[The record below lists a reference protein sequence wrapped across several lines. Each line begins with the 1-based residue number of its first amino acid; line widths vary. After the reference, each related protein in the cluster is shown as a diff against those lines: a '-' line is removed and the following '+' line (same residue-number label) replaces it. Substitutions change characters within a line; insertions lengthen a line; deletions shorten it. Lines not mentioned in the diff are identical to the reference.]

1 MRVTGCLEIMKGFR
15 CGLGRGLAQFFWTFL
30 VLLHVSALSS
40 DRLPSLATG
49 TTGLLVPTWQGR
61 CLPPPAV
68 GQKSFFI
75 SRMGSCAQLTV
86 NTHILMG

>member
-49 TTGLLVPTWQGR
+49 TTGLLVPTWQLR
-61 CLPPPAV
+61 CLPAPCCGAEIV
-68 GQKSFFI
+68 FHQ
-75 SRMGSCAQLTV
+75 
-86 NTHILMG
+86 